1 VNTVATRYP
10 DGGDSEKRVLL
21 PWMRSV
27 HVDISTVTEQLI
39 RKFASRVA
47 MSAAD
52 RAQVAA
58 LPFKVRTIDASTYM
72 LREGQRP
79 TRCAFIVE
87 GLAYRQKLTPNGERE
102 IVSILMPGEFV
113 DLQNLFLEE
122 SDHDIQALT
131 RLTLADI
138 PLAALRD
145 LILSCPAAGHALWVD
160 ALVESSIHREWL
172 LNIGRRDA
180 RTRLAHLLCEFS
192 VRFRTSARADMAYE
206 LPMTQEQLGDA
217 LGLTPVHVNRVL
229 KSLESAG
236 LIARKKRQVSVTDW
250 AGLRD
255 TAEFNERYLHL
266 NQTQI

>member
-1 VNTVATRYP
+1 
-10 DGGDSEKRVLL
+10 
-21 PWMRSV
+21 M
-27 HVDISTVTEQLI
+27 TEQVI
-39 RKFASRVA
+39 RKFESRMDLRA
-47 MSAAD
+47 DD
-52 RAQVAA
+52 RAQIAA

-113 DLQNLFLEE
+113 DLQNLFLDE

-131 RLTLADI
+131 RLTLAEVPI
-138 PLAALRD
+138 PALR
-145 LILSCPAAGHALWVD
+145 LFVEACPAAAQALWVD
-160 ALVESSIHREWL
+160 ALVEASIHREWL
-172 LNIGRRDA
+172 LNIGRRNA

-192 VRFRTSARADMAYE
+192 VRFKTSTLGNEMAYE

-229 KSLESAG
+229 KSLELDG
-236 LIARKKRQVSVTDW
+236 LIARKKRKVSVTDW
-250 AGLRD
+250 PRLRD
-255 TAEFNERYLHL
+255 AAEFNERYLHL
-266 NQTQI
+266 GQTRD

>member
-1 VNTVATRYP
+1 MEVTAR
-10 DGGDSEKRVLL
+10 GMLL
-21 PWMRSV
+21 PGMRSV
-27 HVDISTVTEQLI
+27 HVDISTVVDQLV
-39 RKFASRVA
+39 RKFASRVT
-47 MSAAD
+47 MSADD
-52 RAQVAA
+52 RAQIAA
-58 LPFKVRTIDASTYM
+58 LPLKVRTIEPSTYM

-102 IVSILMPGEFV
+102 IVSIVMPSEFV

-131 RLTLADI
+131 RLTLAEI
-138 PLAALRD
+138 PIPALRD
-145 LILSCPAAGHALWVD
+145 LIVACPPAGQALWVD
-160 ALVESSIHREWL
+160 ALIESSIHREWL
-172 LNIGRRDA
+172 LNIGRRNA

-192 VRFRTSARADMAYE
+192 VRFRTSAGADMAYE

-229 KSLESAG
+229 KSLEAAG
-236 LIARKKRQVSVTDW
+236 FIARKKRQVSVIDW
-250 AGLRD
+250 PGLRD

-266 NQTQI
+266 NQTRI

>member
-1 VNTVATRYP
+1 MDN
-10 DGGDSEKRVLL
+10 
-21 PWMRSV
+21 
-27 HVDISTVTEQLI
+27 STVTEQLI

-52 RAQVAA
+52 RAHVAT
-58 LPFKVRTIDASTYM
+58 LPFKVRTIDASTYV

-102 IVSILMPGEFV
+102 IVSILTPGEFV
-113 DLQNLFLEE
+113 DLQNLFLDE

-131 RLTLADI
+131 RVTLAEI
-138 PLAALRD
+138 PITALRQ
-145 LILSCPAAGHALWVD
+145 LIAACPAAGHALWID

-172 LNIGRRDA
+172 LNIGRRNA
-180 RTRLAHLLCEFS
+180 RSRLAHLLCEFS
-192 VRFRTSARADMAYE
+192 VRFNKSTSGGDIAYE

-229 KSLESAG
+229 KSLETDH
-236 LIARKKRQVSVTDW
+236 LIVRKKRQVSVVDW
-250 AGLRD
+250 SRLRD
-255 TAEFNERYLHL
+255 VAEFNERYLHL
-266 NQTQI
+266 GQVIG

>member
-1 VNTVATRYP
+1 
-10 DGGDSEKRVLL
+10 
-21 PWMRSV
+21 MRRV
-27 HVDISTVTEQLI
+27 HVDISIVTEQVI
-39 RKFASRVA
+39 RKFESRTA
-47 MSAAD
+47 MSAD
-52 RAQVAA
+52 NRAQIAA

-102 IVSILMPGEFV
+102 IVSILMPGAFV
-113 DLQNLFLEE
+113 DLQNLFLDE

-131 RLTLADI
+131 RLTLAEVPI
-138 PLAALRD
+138 AALRQF
-145 LILSCPAAGHALWVD
+145 IEACPAAGQALWVD

-172 LNIGRRDA
+172 LNVGRRNA
-180 RTRLAHLLCEFS
+180 RSRLAHLLCEFS
-192 VRFRTSARADMAYE
+192 VRLKQSTPGDAMAYE

-229 KSLESAG
+229 KSLETDG
-236 LIARKKRQVSVTDW
+236 LIARKKRQVSVIDW

-255 TAEFNERYLHL
+255 AAEFNERYLHL
-266 NQTQI
+266 GQTRA